1 MTIKI
6 VISLFRRIDIARQKT
21 TTFAKAP
28 VVKESK
34 KTKVSIMQLTKAEEQ
49 VMQILW
55 DMKEGLV
62 KDIRDSFSDPKPVR
76 NTVSTVLRVLEK
88 KGYVGHKA
96 YANVHL
102 YHPLVSK
109 SDYSKNQLF
118 GLMEG
123 YFNNS
128 FPAMASFFAREKD
141 LSLKELDELL
151 EDTRKELSRDEEQ
164 VDKLPQAGNKRRK

>member
-1 MTIKI
+1 
-6 VISLFRRIDIARQKT
+6 
-21 TTFAKAP
+21 
-28 VVKESK
+28 
-34 KTKVSIMQLTKAEEQ
+34 
-49 VMQILW
+49 
-55 DMKEGLV
+55 MKEGLV
-62 KDIRDSFSDPKPVR
+62 KDIRGSFNDPKPAR

-109 SDYSKNQLF
+109 SDYSKSQLF
-118 GLMEG
+118 GLMES

-141 LSLKELDELL
+141 LTVKELDELL
-151 EDTRKELSRDEEQ
+151 EDTRKELSKVEEGS
-164 VDKLPQAGNKRRK
+164 DKIPQSGNKKRK